1 MAVESDSVQPNL
13 KEEAIQMVVLAA
25 DRLAVLGTT
34 VNLVNPGSH
43 QLPVPSLYLKHC
55 ICTYGLPIRFS
66 ALYLPVCVMT
76 MIFLVAG

>member
-25 DRLAVLGTT
+25 DRLAVLGAT

-43 QLPVPSLYLKHC
+43 
-55 ICTYGLPIRFS
+55 
-66 ALYLPVCVMT
+66 
-76 MIFLVAG
+76 